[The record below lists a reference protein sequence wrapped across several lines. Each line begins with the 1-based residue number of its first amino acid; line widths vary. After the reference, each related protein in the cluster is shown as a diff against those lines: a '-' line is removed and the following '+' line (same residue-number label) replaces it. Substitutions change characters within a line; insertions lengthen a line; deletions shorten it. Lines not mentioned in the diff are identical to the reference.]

1 MYACES
7 SIKVMLLDTE
17 GYSFFE
23 NNFPKC
29 DIHADSVRA
38 RKEKKY
44 LLCPPILV
52 ARGHYTWN
60 GLSDEV
66 VKTS

>member
-38 RKEKKY
+38 RKEKNIFYALQY
-44 LLCPPILV
+44 LWQEATI
-52 ARGHYTWN
+52 RGMAFRMR
-60 GLSDEV
+60 S
-66 VKTS
+66 